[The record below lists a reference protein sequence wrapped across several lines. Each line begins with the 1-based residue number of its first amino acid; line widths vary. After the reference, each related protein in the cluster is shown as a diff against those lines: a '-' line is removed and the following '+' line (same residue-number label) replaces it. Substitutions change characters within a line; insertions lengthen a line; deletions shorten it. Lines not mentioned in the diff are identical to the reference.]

1 MRLIIMLTLPKKQKK
16 QKNEFICDIELS
28 PNRDFNLNNQK
39 DAEKWFSYISKHT
52 NMTYEPETAHNWNR
66 CRYCVLINQVEYR
79 IVLWFSKSS
88 GLHFSIESQLASF
101 EQDFAPYCANSS
113 LLNVKDFFS
122 NSTVGEFVA
131 ELNKVIK
138 SLKQY
143 QIQKKKQD
151 IEKDFRNDI

>member
-1 MRLIIMLTLPKKQKK
+1 MLTQPKK

-28 PNRDFNLNNQK
+28 PNSDFNLNNKK

-52 NMTYEPETAHNWNR
+52 NMTYEPGTALNCTR
-66 CRYCVLINQVEYR
+66 CRYCVLINQIEYK

-88 GLHFSIESQLASF
+88 GLHFSFESQSASF
-101 EQDFAPYCANSS
+101 EQDFAPYFANSS
-113 LLNVKDFFS
+113 LLYVKDLFF

>member
-1 MRLIIMLTLPKKQKK
+1 MLTHPKKQKK
-16 QKNEFICDIELS
+16 QKNEFNYDIELS
-28 PNRDFNLNNQK
+28 PNSDFNLKNKK
-39 DAEKWFSYISKHT
+39 DAEKWFSYISKQT

-66 CRYCVLINQVEYR
+66 CRYCVLINQIEHR

-88 GLHFSIESQLASF
+88 GLHFSIESKLASF
-101 EQDFAPYCANSS
+101 EHDFAPYCSS
-113 LLNVKDFFS
+113 LLYVKDLFF